1 MSSSFQWQDFSPL
14 KVLLI
19 IHSML
24 VFDKLNTSFTKH
36 QPFRSKGVTL
46 ILSQVY
52 WCVKMLLLYQGINIK
67 RKVQK
72 TGFMWNPPL
81 SKYHQTGILGMEI
94 VIIIIETTTLF
105 SIVTLLSWC
114 LLLAIIYYVHESIEI
129 YSECICLK
137 GLNFH
142 FFWKILSK
150 KYWR

>member
-1 MSSSFQWQDFSPL
+1 MTNML
-14 KVLLI
+14 KKMFNWSEVHLSEI
-19 IHSML
+19 NCYKIH
-24 VFDKLNTSFTKH
+24 
-36 QPFRSKGVTL
+36 TL
-46 ILSQVY
+46 ILSHVY

-137 GLNFH
+137 GLNLH